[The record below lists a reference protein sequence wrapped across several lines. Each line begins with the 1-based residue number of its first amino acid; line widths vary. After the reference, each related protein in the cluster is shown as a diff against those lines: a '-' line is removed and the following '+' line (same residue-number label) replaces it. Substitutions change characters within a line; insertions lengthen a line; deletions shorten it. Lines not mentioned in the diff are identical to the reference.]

1 MLNDS
6 TVQICLLH
14 TGESVTDW
22 LIWSYL
28 LFLIT
33 DGNEKLTLPQALH
46 FLCIFYLIF
55 HKPGF
60 FSWKG
65 FKEYVKEYILDIMSK
80 SHWPAEKKR
89 QHSWL
94 PDKWYTQETGER
106 RRWERGGWK
115 GQRLSG
121 NEYCFRN
128 VFPLSHWND
137 SMPKSH
143 CSADFLAFWNWILMK
158 MISAVISE
166 TVPLTRREENIFDPW

>member
-80 SHWPAEKKR
+80 SHWPAEKKDNIVDYLINDTPR
-89 QHSWL
+89 KL
-94 PDKWYTQETGER
+94 GREGGGREEGER
-106 RRWERGGWK
+106 NK
-115 GQRLSG
+115 DFQAMNIVSG
-121 NEYCFRN
+121 MF
-128 VFPLSHWND
+128 
-137 SMPKSH
+137 
-143 CSADFLAFWNWILMK
+143 FL
-158 MISAVISE
+158 
-166 TVPLTRREENIFDPW
+166 